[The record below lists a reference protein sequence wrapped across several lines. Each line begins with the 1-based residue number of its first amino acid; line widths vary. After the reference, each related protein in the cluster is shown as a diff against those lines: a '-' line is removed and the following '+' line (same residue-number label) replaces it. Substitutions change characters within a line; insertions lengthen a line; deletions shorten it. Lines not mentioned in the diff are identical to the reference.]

1 MPKLPSLSGR
11 SEVAPFI
18 AMDVLRAANERQAA
32 GLPVVHMEVG
42 EPGARAPRAVV
53 EAAAAALGG
62 ERIAYTEALGLK
74 DLRQRIATFY
84 GEEYDVDIAPE
95 RVVVTTGS
103 TAGFNLAFLAGF
115 DPGDRV
121 AIPSPGYPCYR
132 NILKALDLVAVE
144 IETGPETRWA
154 LTGEMLQKA
163 HAEAPLKG
171 VLVASPAN
179 PSGTVMTPEALA
191 DLTRAARDLG
201 IWFLSDEIYHRL
213 TYGAPAATALAFDD
227 NAVVLNSFSKY
238 YCMTGWRIGWMI
250 VPERMKR
257 PVERLGQNLYI
268 SAPYL
273 SQRAAMAAFSATE
286 ELEAIKAGYAA
297 NRAYLLETLPKIGI
311 DDMLPADGAFYIY
324 ANVSRFTNDSQ
335 EFARRMLAE
344 AGVAVTPGADFDTT
358 RGHNYIRFSFAG
370 TAEAMREAT
379 ARLGDWLK

>member
-1 MPKLPSLSGR
+1 MQKLPALSDR
-11 SEVAPFI
+11 SDVAPFI
-18 AMDVLRAANERQAA
+18 AMDVLRAANARQAE

-42 EPGARAPRAVV
+42 EPGARAPKAVV
-53 EAAAAALGG
+53 EAAARTLAE
-62 ERIAYTEALGLK
+62 ERIAYTEALGMP
-74 DLRQRIATFY
+74 DLRRRIARYY
-84 GEEYDVDIAPE
+84 GEEYNVDVAPE

-154 LTGEMLQKA
+154 LTGDMLRRA

-179 PSGTVMTPEALA
+179 PSGTVMTPAALA
-191 DLTRAARDLG
+191 DLTSAARDLG

-213 TYGAPAATALAFDD
+213 TYGEPAATALAFDD

-238 YCMTGWRIGWMI
+238 YCMTGWRVGWMV
-250 VPERMKR
+250 VPERMQR
-257 PVERLGQNLYI
+257 PIERLGQNLYI

-273 SQRAAMAAFSATE
+273 SQRAAIAAFSATG
-286 ELEAIKAGYAA
+286 ELEVIKAGYAA
-297 NRAYLLETLPKIGI
+297 NRAYLLEALPKIGI

-335 EFARRMLAE
+335 DFARRMLAE

-358 RGHNYIRFSFAG
+358 RGHNYVRFSFAG
-370 TAEAMREAT
+370 TAEAMREAVV
-379 ARLGDWLK
+379 RLGDWLK